1 MRAHRLSYAIAGS
14 AVRPPVEPAA
24 GPRSWPLPRTPAG
37 LGAPLPHGRA
47 PARQRQLALAT
58 LLLLH
63 AAAVVALLDTSRLR
77 EAVAEA
83 RPVFLTPMN
92 AATPVAPPRPLPPPP
107 AAKMPTPPPLRLPL
121 IAPEPTA
128 SPAPLVAQVLAAP
141 PPALPA
147 PAVDPT
153 PEPAPLAL
161 PRSIPAAGV
170 QFLVAPAPVYS
181 RVSARMRESGKA
193 LIRVFID
200 ETGVPRHVQLA
211 ASTGFSRL
219 DESALAAVRAARF
232 KPYLENGVAVAGWA
246 SVPIEFELP
255 Q

>member
-1 MRAHRLSYAIAGS
+1 MRPPRLSYGTAGIA
-14 AVRPPVEPAA
+14 RRHPVEPMAVPRLSPPARVAA
-24 GPRSWPLPRTPAG
+24 GLAAPPRQ
-37 LGAPLPHGRA
+37 GRST
-47 PARQRQLALAT
+47 ARRRPFAIAT

-63 AAAVVALLDTSRLR
+63 GAAVIGLLNMSHVR
-77 EAVAEA
+77 ESAAEA
-83 RPVFLTPMN
+83 RPVFLATL
-92 AATPVAPPRPLPPPP
+92 AAPAPVAPPRPLPPPP
-107 AAKMPTPPPLRLPL
+107 AA
-121 IAPEPTA
+121 A
-128 SPAPLVAQVLAAP
+128 
-141 PPALPA
+141 A

-153 PEPAPLAL
+153 PAPAPVAL

-170 QFLVAPAPVYS
+170 QFLVPPTPAYS
-181 RVSARMRESGKA
+181 RVSARMRESGNA

-200 ETGVPRHVQLA
+200 EAGMPRHVQLA

>member
-1 MRAHRLSYAIAGS
+1 MRPPRLSYGTAGIA
-14 AVRPPVEPAA
+14 RRHPVEPMAVPRLSPPARVAA
-24 GPRSWPLPRTPAG
+24 GLAAPPRQ
-37 LGAPLPHGRA
+37 GRST
-47 PARQRQLALAT
+47 ARRRPFAIAT

-63 AAAVVALLDTSRLR
+63 GAAVIGLLNMSHVR
-77 EAVAEA
+77 ESAAEA
-83 RPVFLTPMN
+83 RPVFLATL
-92 AATPVAPPRPLPPPP
+92 AAPAPVAPPRPLPPPP
-107 AAKMPTPPPLRLPL
+107 AAKMPTPPPLQLPL
-121 IAPEPTA
+121 IAPDPSA
-128 SPAPLVAQVLAAP
+128 SPSPLVAQLLAP
-141 PPALPA
+141 PPAAAA

-153 PEPAPLAL
+153 PAPAPVAL

-170 QFLVAPAPVYS
+170 QFLVPPTPAYS
-181 RVSARMRESGKA
+181 RVSARMRESGNA

-200 ETGVPRHVQLA
+200 EAGMPRHVQLA